1 MKTLLVD
8 ITNQCNLRCIHCYNS
23 RYFNTNIESFD
34 IHQFTKTI
42 DIISRNNGINRIHL
56 LGGEPLISSHLFEIL
71 DICSHSC
78 NYISIN
84 TNGVLLTKK
93 MILKLS
99 SYNKIDQ
106 ITISLDGGNHLKND
120 YIRGDETF
128 FTVKRNLEK
137 NYSLLHKHFKINIA
151 CVLTENNISSIAEFS
166 KLANTVGIDYF
177 LFSFLYKQGNAVNMH
192 SSINVFNLLFE
203 LGKLANAIG
212 ENKLIL
218 DIPPLAIDW
227 LNILLGNDNKPE
239 YNLLPNCGK
248 DIIYYSSFNKTYICS
263 PSSFY
268 NDKYEITLQDEFYLE
283 QKKCTKICN
292 HNNACHLCP
301 IDLSHEGFYMCDQIL
316 DAIDFIYKKIKDKQI
331 IKSPHYSIELH
342 NNHLTLLNYQ
352 NFTKIT
358 LIENYESDIISYNL
372 NEITSTINDPIRLFE
387 FKSKICALYYFKK
400 LLFS

>member
-192 SSINVFNLLFE
+192 SSINVKIERKNIE
-203 LGKLANAIG
+203 IQEKL
-212 ENKLIL
+212 
-218 DIPPLAIDW
+218 
-227 LNILLGNDNKPE
+227 
-239 YNLLPNCGK
+239 
-248 DIIYYSSFNKTYICS
+248 
-263 PSSFY
+263 
-268 NDKYEITLQDEFYLE
+268 
-283 QKKCTKICN
+283 
-292 HNNACHLCP
+292 
-301 IDLSHEGFYMCDQIL
+301 
-316 DAIDFIYKKIKDKQI
+316 
-331 IKSPHYSIELH
+331 
-342 NNHLTLLNYQ
+342 
-352 NFTKIT
+352 
-358 LIENYESDIISYNL
+358 
-372 NEITSTINDPIRLFE
+372 
-387 FKSKICALYYFKK
+387 
-400 LLFS
+400 